1 MVIVVASGGRPF
13 AGSAGAWLK
22 EHQPGSAARVLAL
35 EGHQGQAAARS
46 LRGRCASLDP
56 LPGPVGLIC

>member
-22 EHQPGSAARVLAL
+22 EHQPGPAARA
-35 EGHQGQAAARS
+35 
-46 LRGRCASLDP
+46 GRADL
-56 LPGPVGLIC
+56 LWQWIYTAITHG